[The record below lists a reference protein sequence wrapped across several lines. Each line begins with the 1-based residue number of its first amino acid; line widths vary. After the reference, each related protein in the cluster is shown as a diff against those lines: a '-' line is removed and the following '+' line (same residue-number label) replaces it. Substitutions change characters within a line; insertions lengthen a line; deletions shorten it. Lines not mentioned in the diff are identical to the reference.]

1 MKFFLRPPW
10 LCGGGAYSR
19 QQPEP
24 LARRPAPVIVVRCA
38 RAAWDLRDRR
48 DRSGRREQARP
59 CRPLRDRAVTA
70 VAGVIAV
77 IAVIAAGIVLSSP
90 GPVRAARTVTKGPH
104 LR

>member
-1 MKFFLRPPW
+1 LR
-10 LCGGGAYSR
+10 LDL
-19 QQPEP
+19 P
-24 LARRPAPVIVVRCA
+24 LLAPVIKKEINLVELQAQGMPWRLNSPHEVFSSPA
-38 RAAWDLRDRR
+38 LAVWW
-48 DRSGRREQARP
+48 GRLQPAEQARP